1 MSLGIV
7 SGKPFQPS
15 LMFEDKAGA
24 YASEAP
30 SRYYTLGQAS
40 GLIRLGWKALPET
53 NTLPYYKNLQIMAVK
68 SFIVQAPGQFSFR
81 G

>member
-30 SRYYTLGQAS
+30 SRYYTLG
-40 GLIRLGWKALPET
+40 
-53 NTLPYYKNLQIMAVK
+53 
-68 SFIVQAPGQFSFR
+68 
-81 G
+81 